1 MAFNPK
7 KTCDFI
13 KRGESCESGC
23 IPGFTVCHHWAG
35 GGCWH
40 ESSGDARG
48 CNNGW
53 HMTHRQATSQGYLK
67 ARDDKGKGKG
77 TGKGDKGK
85 SKGKGEKSS
94 KDKDKDK
101 GSDRRRVRS
110 PSRDQRWSMP
120 RRERRRTGNHSRD
133 SQDADESRSTGD
145 PLTGDAANGVPP
157 EAAPVHPTAPAL
169 NRTHLRIH
177 FTRLDFSDVDPESPS
192 NYPSVREVEA
202 NYQRMS
208 DALVDERE
216 RLNGGEAGENNRT
229 VEHVEAELQMLDESF
244 REIYRYTRGARHSN
258 SSR

>member
-1 MAFNPK
+1 
-7 KTCDFI
+7 
-13 KRGESCESGC
+13 
-23 IPGFTVCHHWAG
+23 
-35 GGCWH
+35 
-40 ESSGDARG
+40 
-48 CNNGW
+48 
-53 HMTHRQATSQGYLK
+53 MTHRQATSQGYLK
-67 ARDDKGKGKG
+67 PRDDKDKGKG

-85 SKGKGEKSS
+85 GKGKGEKST
-94 KDKDKDK
+94 K

-110 PSRDQRWSMP
+110 PSHDQRWSRP
-120 RRERRRTGNHSRD
+120 RRERRPTGNHSRD

-145 PLTGDAANGVPP
+145 PPTGDAANGVPP

-177 FTRLDFSDVDPESPS
+177 FMRLDFSDVDPESPS

-208 DALVDERE
+208 DALVDERD

-229 VEHVEAELQMLDESF
+229 LEDVTAELQMLDESF